1 MGLVMIKVNKGFLP
15 YKVLLK
21 RSKTMKNLK
30 DQIKFPCGLTMKNR
44 FMLAPL
50 TNTQSHENGKLS
62 DEEYNWL
69 TMRAKGNFGL
79 IMSCASH
86 VQAIGKGFPGQ
97 LGIFGD
103 EHIEGLKRLTDEIKS
118 YDSLA
123 VAQLHHAGMRS
134 PQEIIGEQP
143 VCPSDDEETNS
154 RALSIDEVKKL
165 RDEFIEAGVRAK
177 KAGYEGVEIH
187 GAHGYILCQFLS
199 SDINKR
205 DDEYGGNLENRSRI
219 IFEIVNGI
227 RDKCGSEFLIGVRLS
242 AERFGIKLE
251 ESKEVCKKLIDTNK
265 IDFLDMSLWDS
276 FKEPV
281 EEEHQ
286 GKNLLEHF
294 TELDFKDV
302 LLTVA
307 GNIRTG
313 ENVHKVLNNKVDFVT
328 IGRAAILH
336 HDFPLRVIENP
347 NFEPIELPVSIA
359 HLSKEG
365 LSDKFINY
373 MGAWPGFVGK

>member
-1 MGLVMIKVNKGFLP
+1 
-15 YKVLLK
+15 
-21 RSKTMKNLK
+21 MKNLN

-79 IMSCASH
+79 TMSCASH

-118 YDSLA
+118 HDSLA

-134 PQEIIGEQP
+134 PENIIGEQP

-154 RALSIDEVKKL
+154 RALSIDEVKRL
-165 RDEFIEAGVRAK
+165 RDDFIEAGVRAK

-205 DDEYGGNLENRSRI
+205 EDEYGGNLENRSRI
-219 IFEIVNGI
+219 IFEIIDGI
-227 RDKCGSEFLIGVRLS
+227 RDKCGSEFLLGVRLS
-242 AERFGIKLE
+242 AERFGIKLGE
-251 ESKEVCKKLIDTNK
+251 TKEVCKKLIDSSN

-276 FKEPV
+276 FKEPL
-281 EEEHQ
+281 EEQHQ

-302 LLTVA
+302 KLTVA

-313 ENVHKVLNNKVDFVT
+313 ENVHEVLKNKVDFVT
-328 IGRAAILH
+328 IGRAAILY
-336 HDFPLRVIENP
+336 HDFPLRVMENP
-347 NFEPIELPVSIA
+347 KFEPIELPVSIA

-365 LSDKFINY
+365 LSDKFIEY
-373 MGAWPGFVGK
+373 MGAWPGFVEK

>member
-1 MGLVMIKVNKGFLP
+1 
-15 YKVLLK
+15 
-21 RSKTMKNLK
+21 MKNLN

-79 IMSCASH
+79 TMSCASH

-103 EHIEGLKRLTDEIKS
+103 KHIEGLKRLTDEIKS
-118 YDSLA
+118 HDSLA

-134 PQEIIGEQP
+134 PQDIIGEQP
-143 VCPSDDEETNS
+143 VCPSDDQETNS
-154 RALSIDEVKKL
+154 RALSIDEVKRL
-165 RDEFIEAGVRAK
+165 RDDFIEAGVRAK

-205 DDEYGGNLENRSRI
+205 EDEYGGNLENRSRI
-219 IFEIVNGI
+219 IFEIIDGI
-227 RDKCGSEFLIGVRLS
+227 RDKCGSEFLLGVRLS
-242 AERFGIKLE
+242 AERFGIKLGE
-251 ESKEVCKKLIDTNK
+251 TKEVCKKLIDSSN

-276 FKEPV
+276 FKEPL
-281 EEEHQ
+281 EEQHQ

-302 LLTVA
+302 KLTVA

-313 ENVHKVLNNKVDFVT
+313 ENVHEVLKNKVDFVT
-328 IGRAAILH
+328 IGRAAILY
-336 HDFPLRVIENP
+336 HDFPLRVMENP
-347 NFEPIELPVSIA
+347 KFEPIELPVSIA

-365 LSDKFINY
+365 LSDKFIEY
-373 MGAWPGFVGK
+373 MGAWPGFVEK

>member
-1 MGLVMIKVNKGFLP
+1 
-15 YKVLLK
+15 
-21 RSKTMKNLK
+21 MKDLK
-30 DQIKFPCGLTMKNR
+30 DEIKFSCGLSMKNR

-50 TNTQSHENGKLS
+50 TNTQSHEDGILS
-62 DEEYNWL
+62 DEEFNWL

-79 IMSCASH
+79 TMSCASH

-103 EHIEGLKRLTDEIKS
+103 QHIEGLKRLTDEIKS

-134 PQEIIGEQP
+134 PENIIGEQP
-143 VCPSDDEETNS
+143 ICPSDDKETNS
-154 RALSIDEVKKL
+154 RALSLDEVKKL
-165 RDEFIEAGVRAK
+165 RDDFIEAGVRAK
-177 KAGYEGVEIH
+177 KAGYEGAEIH

-205 DDEYGGNLENRSRI
+205 EDEYGGSLENRARI

-227 RDKCGSEFLIGVRLS
+227 RDKCGSEFLLGVRLS
-242 AERFGIKLE
+242 AERFGIKLGE
-251 ESKEVCKKLIDTNK
+251 TKEVCKKLIDTKK

-281 EEEHQ
+281 EEEHK

-294 TELDFKDV
+294 TEIDFKDV
-302 LLTVA
+302 QLTVA

-313 ENVHKVLNNKVDFVT
+313 ENVQKVLNNKVDFVT

-336 HDFPLRVIENP
+336 HDFPKKVMENP
-347 NFEPIELPVSIA
+347 EFEPIELPVSRS
-359 HLSKEG
+359 HLIQEG
-365 LSDKFINY
+365 LSNKFVEY
-373 MGAWPGFVGK
+373 MGAWPGFVRE

>member
-1 MGLVMIKVNKGFLP
+1 
-15 YKVLLK
+15 
-21 RSKTMKNLK
+21 MKNLN

-79 IMSCASH
+79 TMSCASH

-118 YDSLA
+118 HDSLA

-134 PQEIIGEQP
+134 PEDIIGEQP

-154 RALSIDEVKKL
+154 RALSIDEVKRL
-165 RDEFIEAGVRAK
+165 RDDFIEAGVRAK

-219 IFEIVNGI
+219 IFEIVDGI
-227 RDKCGSEFLIGVRLS
+227 RDKCGSEFLLGVRLS
-242 AERFGIKLE
+242 AERFGIKLG

-281 EEEHQ
+281 E
-286 GKNLLEHF
+286 K
-294 TELDFKDV
+294 
-302 LLTVA
+302 
-307 GNIRTG
+307 
-313 ENVHKVLNNKVDFVT
+313 
-328 IGRAAILH
+328 
-336 HDFPLRVIENP
+336 
-347 NFEPIELPVSIA
+347 
-359 HLSKEG
+359 
-365 LSDKFINY
+365 
-373 MGAWPGFVGK
+373 

>member
-1 MGLVMIKVNKGFLP
+1 
-15 YKVLLK
+15 
-21 RSKTMKNLK
+21 MKNLN

-50 TNTQSHENGKLS
+50 TNTQSYENGKLS

-79 IMSCASH
+79 TMSCASH
-86 VQAIGKGFPGQ
+86 VQAIGKGCPGQ

-103 EHIEGLKRLTDEIKS
+103 EHIEGLNRLTDEIKS
-118 YDSLA
+118 HDSLA

-134 PQEIIGEQP
+134 PEDIIGEQP

-154 RALSIDEVKKL
+154 RALSNDELKRL
-165 RDEFIEAGVRAK
+165 RDAFIEAGVRAK

-199 SDINKR
+199 SDINNR

-219 IFEIVNGI
+219 IFEIVDGI
-227 RDKCGSEFLIGVRLS
+227 RDKCGAEFLLGVRLS
-242 AERFGIKLE
+242 AERFGIKLG

-313 ENVHKVLNNKVDFVT
+313 ENVYKVLNNKVDFVT

-336 HDFPLRVIENP
+336 HDFPLRVMENP

-365 LSDKFINY
+365 LSDKFIDY